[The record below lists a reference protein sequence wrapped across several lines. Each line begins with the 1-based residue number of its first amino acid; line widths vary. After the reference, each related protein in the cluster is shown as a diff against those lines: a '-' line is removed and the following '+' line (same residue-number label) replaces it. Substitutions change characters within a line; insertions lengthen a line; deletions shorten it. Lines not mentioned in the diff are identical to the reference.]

1 MSNELLNRL
10 LPGPVTL
17 CFKRKPKLNP
27 SFNSGS
33 QLVGIR
39 IPNNQL
45 IREVCY
51 KVQKLEANCGPIA
64 LTSANLSQSKSCLEV
79 SEFAEELSL
88 RPGSTLAMIF
98 DGGRL
103 GETEQSRLG
112 MIYLCKNRSALSAL
126 RILDLG

>member
-17 CFKRKPKLNP
+17 CFKRKPTLNP

-39 IPNNQL
+39 IPDNQL
-45 IREVCY
+45 IREVCN
-51 KVQKLEANCGPIA
+51 KVQKLQANCGPIA

-79 SEFAEELSL
+79 SEFAEELSS
-88 RPGSTLAMIF
+88 RPGSAIAMIF

-112 MIYLCKNRSALSAL
+112 MTYM
-126 RILDLG
+126 